1 MSKTNY
7 LEKPEKLY
15 EKLIALRKEVV
26 EEGNKLYDK
35 WQPYLKQDKQELSAR
50 NLAYYLV
57 LRNHDIRKIQE
68 ALTPWGLS
76 SLGRLESRVLDNLD
90 AVILSLGKVLEKDTD
105 SLALS
110 YPSVEL
116 YISGNEELEKN
127 TATIFGEKPVERF
140 TRIMVTL
147 PSETAKDNSLVE
159 KLMKAGM
166 NVGRINCAHDDPET
180 WSAMVKTIRKCEK
193 KLGQDCQILMDIA
206 GPKAR
211 VSWIFTT
218 LKKPKVK
225 VGHEFV
231 LTGAD
236 TPPKVNGMDLM
247 LGCSVPEVLDD
258 LKEGDP
264 IKIDDGIVEGIVKE
278 VIDEGV
284 VIKIKKV
291 DSKKGVRLKAEKGL
305 NFPESELKMDF
316 ITDKD
321 KQDLDFVCKHAD
333 IIGFSFVK
341 NAEDVQIIQK
351 ELQKRMSEK
360 KAQSIPLMAKIETVE
375 GVRKL
380 PEIIVAAAGQ
390 NPFSVMIAR
399 GDLAVEAGF
408 LRLAELQQEI
418 LWICEAADVP
428 VVWGTQVLE
437 NMVSNGI
444 PTRAEVTD
452 AAQGSRSECVMLN
465 KGEYL
470 IESVDFLA
478 DIIKQMHEHE
488 YKKTPKL
495 RALNIAKREIEK
507 K

>member
-1 MSKTNY
+1 MSKNNY
-7 LEKPEKLY
+7 LEHPEKLY
-15 EKLIALRKEVV
+15 EQLIALREEVI
-26 EEGNKLYDK
+26 EEGDKLYEK
-35 WQPYLKQDKQELSAR
+35 WQPYLKKEHKELSAR
-50 NLAYYLV
+50 NLAYYLA
-57 LRNHDIRKIQE
+57 LRNHDIRKMQE

-76 SLGRLESRVLDNLD
+76 SLGRLESRVLNNLE
-90 AVILSLGKVLEKDTD
+90 AVILSLGKILEKDAD
-105 SLALS
+105 SQSLTYPTIES
-110 YPSVEL
+110 Y
-116 YISGNEELEKN
+116 ITGNEELEKN
-127 TATIFGEKPVERF
+127 TAMIFGKKPKERF

-147 PSETAKDNSLVE
+147 PSETAKDSSLVE

-166 NVGRINCAHDDPET
+166 NVGRINCAHDDPQT
-180 WSAMVKTIRKCEK
+180 WSAIIKTIRKCEK
-193 KLGQDCQILMDIA
+193 KLDLECQILMDIA

-211 VSWIFTT
+211 VSWTFTT
-218 LKKPKVK
+218 LKRPKVK
-225 VGHEFV
+225 VGHEFL
-231 LTGAD
+231 LTGAEL
-236 TPPKVNGMDLM
+236 PEKVNGIDLI
-247 LGCSVPEVLDD
+247 LGCNVPEILND
-258 LKEGDP
+258 LKKGDP
-264 IKIDDGIVEGIVKE
+264 IKIDDGIVEGVVKE

-284 VIKIKKV
+284 IIKVKRV

-305 NFPESELKMDF
+305 NFPASELKLDF

-341 NAEDVQIIQK
+341 NAEDVQVIQE
-351 ELQKRMSEK
+351 ELQKRLSKK
-360 KAQSIPLMAKIETVE
+360 KAHSIPLMAKIETVE
-375 GVRKL
+375 GVQKL

-428 VVWGTQVLE
+428 VAWGTQVLE
-437 NMVSNGI
+437 NMVSSGI

-470 IESVDFLA
+470 AESVEFLA

-495 RALNIAKREIEK
+495 RALSIAKKEIEK
-507 K
+507 E

>member
-1 MSKTNY
+1 MVKNSY
-7 LEKPEKLY
+7 LSNPEKLY
-15 EKLIALRKEVV
+15 EKLISLRKKVT
-26 EEGNKLYDK
+26 EEGDRLYQK
-35 WQPYLKQDKQELSAR
+35 WQPFLKEENQESSAK
-50 NLAYYLV
+50 NLAYYLA

-76 SLGRLESRVLDNLD
+76 SLGRLESRVLDNLN
-90 AVILSLGKVLEKDTD
+90 AVILSLGTILGKEKEVAEVD
-105 SLALS
+105 
-110 YPSVEL
+110 YPSMDDYL
-116 YISGNEELEKN
+116 ASSKELEKN
-127 TATIFGEKPVERF
+127 TATIFGKKPADRF
-140 TRIMVTL
+140 TRIMVTI
-147 PSETAKDNSLVE
+147 PGQAAKDSKFIEN
-159 KLMKAGM
+159 LMKAGM
-166 NVGRINCAHDDPET
+166 NVARLNCAHDDPET
-180 WSAMVKTIRKCEK
+180 WKAIIKNIRKCEK
-193 KLGQDCQILMDIA
+193 KLDQKCQVLMDIA

-211 VSWIFTT
+211 ISWIFTS
-218 LKKPKVK
+218 LKKPRVK
-225 VGHEFV
+225 VGHQFL
-231 LTGAD
+231 LTGSD
-236 TPPKVNGMDLM
+236 TPPKMSGIELM
-247 LGCSVPEVLDD
+247 IGCNIPEIISH
-258 LKEGDP
+258 LKQGDP
-264 IKIDDGIVEGIVKE
+264 IKIDDGIVEGVIKE
-278 VIDEGV
+278 VTEEGAIV
-284 VIKIKKV
+284 ETTKV

-305 NFPESELKMDF
+305 NFPASEVKMEF

-321 KQDLDFVCKHAD
+321 KSDLDFVCDHAD

-341 NAEDVQIIQK
+341 NAGDVQEIQQ
-351 ELQKRMSEK
+351 ELLKRMPKK
-360 KAQSIPLMAKIETVE
+360 KAQTIPLMAKIETVE
-375 GVRKL
+375 AVRKL

-437 NMVSNGI
+437 NMVATGI

-470 IESVDFLA
+470 TESVAFL
-478 DIIKQMHEHE
+478 DEVIKQMHEHE

-507 K
+507 E